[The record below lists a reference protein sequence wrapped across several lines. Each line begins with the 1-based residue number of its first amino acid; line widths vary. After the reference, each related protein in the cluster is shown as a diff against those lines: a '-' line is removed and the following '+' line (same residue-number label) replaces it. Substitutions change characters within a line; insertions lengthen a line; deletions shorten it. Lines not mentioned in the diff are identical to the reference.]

1 MLIMLKF
8 FNLCTASLIH
18 VTGKE
23 TVAGTSLVNPVEAE
37 MVLRLCGALSFINSN
52 VLPSLYIF
60 TGKETVAGTSLVN
73 RVEAEMV
80 LRLYGAL
87 SFINSNVLSSLYIFT
102 GKETVA
108 GTSLVNRVEAE
119 MVLRLYGALT
129 AAAPHL
135 RDRPA
140 IGVISP
146 YKAQVQRHTSAR
158 WQGCCEG
165 PASLAGSSWKHTS

>member
-1 MLIMLKF
+1 M
-8 FNLCTASLIH
+8 SLVTRLEQRWRCGYTLGSRLESH
-18 VTGKE
+18 ALGSLTHTGKE
-23 TVAGTSLVNPVEAE
+23 VMAGTSLVD
-37 MVLRLCGALSFINSN
+37 
-52 VLPSLYIF
+52 
-60 TGKETVAGTSLVN
+60 
-73 RVEAEMV
+73 RVEAGLV
-80 LRLYGAL
+80 LRLY
-87 SFINSNVLSSLYIFT
+87 SRSCRSLMYCAPFDCT

-146 YKAQVQRHTSAR
+146 YKAQV
-158 WQGCCEG
+158 
-165 PASLAGSSWKHTS
+165 PAHPAASRQALL